1 MAIKD
6 DDAMEI
12 MEALTVGLHPGSTDV
27 SCGGCTM
34 FGGEEAVKQDHYWPS
49 ISLTRRSHSYRLAA
63 WSAMSSALTIW

>member
-27 SCGGCTM
+27 P
-34 FGGEEAVKQDHYWPS
+34 AV
-49 ISLTRRSHSYRLAA
+49 AA
-63 WSAMSSALTIW
+63 PCLEGKNR